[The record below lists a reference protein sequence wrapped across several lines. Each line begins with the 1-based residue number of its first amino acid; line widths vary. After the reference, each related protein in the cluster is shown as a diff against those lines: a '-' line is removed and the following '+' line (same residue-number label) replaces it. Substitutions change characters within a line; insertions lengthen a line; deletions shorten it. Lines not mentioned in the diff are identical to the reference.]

1 MMTTLISRKS
11 MLATAVLGALFWL
24 GVRAFAADASASCN
38 RHCLLE
44 ILTTYTEALT
54 DNDTSRLHVNRAS
67 EGGEAPDHRGGGDL
81 VRRNVGWHSRFI
93 AASAGPGVRYR
104 PSRGRALIA

>member
-1 MMTTLISRKS
+1 MTTLISRKS

-24 GVRAFAADASASCN
+24 GVRAFAADASTCN

-54 DNDTSRLHVNRAS
+54 DNDTSRLHVSPN
-67 EGGEAPDHRGGGDL
+67 
-81 VRRNVGWHSRFI
+81 VRVTGNGVVTPLSPACWITTRC
-93 AASAGPGVRYR
+93 PGVRSASASSWEPSPSTHR
-104 PSRGRALIA
+104 P

>member
-1 MMTTLISRKS
+1 MTTLISRKS

-24 GVRAFAADASASCN
+24 GVRAFAADASACN

-54 DNDTSRLHVNRAS
+54 DNDTSRLHVSSN
-67 EGGEAPDHRGGGDL
+67 
-81 VRRNVGWHSRFI
+81 VRVTGS
-93 AASAGPGVRYR
+93 P
-104 PSRGRALIA
+104 